1 MKFVY
6 RTKIPDVAQY
16 QVLIWEIGGK
26 AGRYFT
32 RGKCN
37 NPSVLV
43 GSNPTSH
50 ANKVVKNTN
59 DSFALCWEA
68 RRKNWDV
75 VQW

>member
-50 ANKVVKNTN
+50 ANKVVKYKRH
-59 DSFALCWEA
+59 FPLRWEA

-75 VQW
+75 VQR